1 MLSDLARFEAAFWG
15 DPAPAIAGQQI
26 TRAEVWMNVLRVL
39 PWARGKTLQDDFTEH
54 FRATLSSENI
64 EQMHAVLDLLR
75 LRFHYWSYL
84 QNAGWNFYHINQLEI
99 ETIRC
104 FYSRIS
110 DRLDQTAVGHINN
123 TAIVRSVF
131 PQKVRHEWQH

>member
-1 MLSDLARFEAAFWG
+1 
-15 DPAPAIAGQQI
+15 
-26 TRAEVWMNVLRVL
+26 MNILRVL
-39 PWARGKTLQDDFTEH
+39 PWARRKTLRDDFTEH
-54 FRATLSSENI
+54 FQAALKSENI

-84 QNAGWNFYHINQLEI
+84 QNAGWNFYHINQLEL

-110 DRLDQTAVGHINN
+110 DRLDQTDVGHINN
-123 TAIVRSVF
+123 NAVVRSVF